1 MDGDASHYGYP
12 PQDRAAGL
20 PQRRAWGDLREMP
33 LACHLLRRVQTHC
46 PFQARPRGIRR
57 VHNPAHAPAAAPAM
71 SPLHRLN
78 LLQKFLILGLI
89 GLAMAA
95 LPTFMYVRDA
105 LGDMAT
111 ARQEARG
118 APSLLAINRLV
129 QGMQVHRGLSASM
142 LGGNEA
148 LAARRPAAREAV
160 DKAIADVAA
169 RFAGAGVPAAEEAS
183 WKQLQQTWQALEQ
196 AVAARSLQPAQSTAQ
211 HTALIAGVMRLNE
224 ALLHHHGLALD
235 PGTDTHALIQASLV
249 HVPMLGE
256 KLGVMR
262 AQGSAALSSKAL
274 APEGRGV
281 LTALQQR
288 VLELQGDV
296 LRSLER
302 AMAHNS
308 AFRQALGGPAQAM
321 NTQVQQTLQRADK
334 EVIGAVEL
342 SAPAA
347 DYFDDFT
354 RTIDALYALNA
365 QAMEH
370 LDAALQGRVA
380 ALQRQLLWQLGLLAA
395 ALVAAVL
402 LARAFVRS
410 ITVPL
415 AQAVQLSNAVA
426 QGDLRG
432 TAIAAHGR
440 DEVGQLMAAL
450 VQMRRQLTDVVGQV
464 RGGSEGVATASAQI
478 AQGNNDLSARTES
491 QASALEET
499 AASMEE
505 LSSTVRQNAD
515 SARQASA
522 LAGNARTI
530 AVQSG
535 DVVTQVVQTMQGI
548 SASSQKITDIIGVI
562 DAIAFQT
569 NILALNAAVEAAR
582 AGEQGRGFAVVA
594 SEVRTLAGR
603 SAQAA
608 REIRTLIHASAER
621 VQQGNLLVERAGSTM
636 HEVVTAIG
644 RVNDIMGE
652 ISAASHEQSLGV
664 AQVGEAVTQMDQATQ
679 QNAALVEQMAA
690 AASSLQGQAEELV
703 QVVSVFR
710 LGSDAVAP
718 AGPGPHALLER
729 SR

>member
-1 MDGDASHYGYP
+1 MQRLPLFAMAS
-12 PQDRAAGL
+12 L
-20 PQRRAWGDLREMP
+20 
-33 LACHLLRRVQTHC
+33 
-46 PFQARPRGIRR
+46 
-57 VHNPAHAPAAAPAM
+57 N
-71 SPLHRLN
+71 RLN
-78 LLQKFLILGLI
+78 LPQKFLILGLI
-89 GLAMAA
+89 ALAMTA
-95 LPTFMYVRDA
+95 LPTFMHVRDA
-105 LGDMAT
+105 LQGMAA

-118 APSLLAINRLV
+118 APPLLALNKVV

-160 DKAIADVAA
+160 EKALADVAT
-169 RFAGAGVPAAEEAS
+169 RFAEAGVPAADEATL
-183 WKQLQQTWQALEQ
+183 KQLRQTWQTLEQ
-196 AVAARSLQPAQSTAQ
+196 AVAARGLQPAQSTAQ
-211 HTALIAGVMRLNE
+211 HTQLIAGVMRLSE
-224 ALLHHHGLALD
+224 TLLHHYGLALD
-235 PGTDTHALIQASLV
+235 PGQDTNALVQASLV

-262 AQGSAALSSKAL
+262 AQGSAALSGKAL
-274 APEGRGV
+274 APEGKGGLV
-281 LTALQQR
+281 ALQQR
-288 VLELQGDV
+288 VLELQGDT

-302 AMAHNS
+302 AMLHNP
-308 AFRQALGGPAQAM
+308 AFRQALGGPAQAVH
-321 NTQVQQTLQRADK
+321 TQVQQALQRADR
-334 EVIGAVEL
+334 EVIGAAEL
-342 SAPAA
+342 SAPAS
-347 DYFDDFT
+347 DYFDEFT

-365 QAMEH
+365 QAME
-370 LDAALQGRVA
+370 LLNGALQGRVSG
-380 ALQRQLLWQLGLLAA
+380 LQRQLLWQLGLLAV
-395 ALVAAVL
+395 ALAVAVA
-402 LARAFVRS
+402 LARTFMRS
-410 ITVPL
+410 VTVPL

-432 TAIAAHGR
+432 SAVAHGT

-450 VQMRRQLTDVVGQV
+450 VQMRRQLTDVVSQV

-535 DVVTQVVQTMQGI
+535 EVVTEVVQTMQGI
-548 SASSQKITDIIGVI
+548 SASSQKIADIIGVI
-562 DAIAFQT
+562 DGIAFQT

-594 SEVRTLAGR
+594 SEVRSLAGR
-603 SAQAA
+603 SADAA
-608 REIRTLIHASAER
+608 KEIKQLINASVER
-621 VQQGNLLVERAGSTM
+621 VEQGNQLVVRAGSTM
-636 HEVVTAIG
+636 HEVVAAIG

-679 QNAALVEQMAA
+679 QNAALVEEMAA

-710 LGSDAVAP
+710 TGDAAP
-718 AGPGPHALLER
+718 ASAPRLR
-729 SR
+729 

>member
-1 MDGDASHYGYP
+1 MTS
-12 PQDRAAGL
+12 L
-20 PQRRAWGDLREMP
+20 
-33 LACHLLRRVQTHC
+33 
-46 PFQARPRGIRR
+46 
-57 VHNPAHAPAAAPAM
+57 N
-71 SPLHRLN
+71 RLN

-89 GLAMAA
+89 ALAMTA
-95 LPTFMYVRDA
+95 LPTFMYMRDA
-105 LGDMAT
+105 LQDMAT

-118 APSLLAINRLV
+118 APPLLALNKVV

-160 DKAIADVAA
+160 EKTLADVAT
-169 RFAGAGVPAAEEAS
+169 RFAEAGVPAADEAT
-183 WKQLQQTWQALEQ
+183 WKQLRQTWQALEQ

-211 HTALIAGVMRLNE
+211 HTQLIAAVMRLNE
-224 ALLHHHGLALD
+224 TLLHHYGLALD
-235 PGTDTHALIQASLV
+235 PGQDTSALVQASLV

-262 AQGSAALSSKAL
+262 AQGSAALSGKAL
-274 APEGRGV
+274 APEGKGG
-281 LTALQQR
+281 LMALQQR
-288 VLELQGDV
+288 VVELQGDT

-302 AMAHNS
+302 AMVHNPV
-308 AFRQALGGPAQAM
+308 FRQALGGPAQAV
-321 NTQVQQTLQRADK
+321 NTQVQQALQRADR
-334 EVIGAVEL
+334 EVIGAAEL
-342 SAPAA
+342 SAPAS
-347 DYFDDFT
+347 DYFDEFT

-365 QAMEH
+365 QAMD
-370 LDAALQGRVA
+370 LLNGALQERVSG
-380 ALQRQLLWQLGLLAA
+380 LRRQLLWQLGLLAV
-395 ALVAAVL
+395 ALAVAVAL
-402 LARAFVRS
+402 GRTFVRS

-432 TAIAAHGR
+432 TATAHGT

-450 VQMRRQLTDVVGQV
+450 VQMRRQLTDVVSQV

-535 DVVTQVVQTMQGI
+535 DVVTQVVQTMQDI
-548 SASSQKITDIIGVI
+548 SASSKKIADIIGVI
-562 DAIAFQT
+562 DGIAFQT

-594 SEVRTLAGR
+594 SEVRSLAGR
-603 SAQAA
+603 SAEAA
-608 REIRTLIHASAER
+608 REIRTLIHASVER
-621 VQQGNLLVERAGSTM
+621 VEQGNLLVERAGGTM
-636 HEVVTAIG
+636 HEVVAAIG

-679 QNAALVEQMAA
+679 QNAALVEEMAA

-710 LGSDAVAP
+710 VGETAP
-718 AGPGPHALLER
+718 ASAPRLR
-729 SR
+729 

>member
-1 MDGDASHYGYP
+1 MTS
-12 PQDRAAGL
+12 L
-20 PQRRAWGDLREMP
+20 
-33 LACHLLRRVQTHC
+33 
-46 PFQARPRGIRR
+46 
-57 VHNPAHAPAAAPAM
+57 N
-71 SPLHRLN
+71 RLN

-89 GLAMAA
+89 ALAMTA
-95 LPTFMYVRDA
+95 LPTFMYMRDA
-105 LGDMAT
+105 LQDMAT

-118 APSLLAINRLV
+118 APPLLALNKVV
-129 QGMQVHRGLSASM
+129 QGMLVHRGLSASM

-160 DKAIADVAA
+160 EKALADVAT
-169 RFAGAGVPAAEEAS
+169 RFAEAGVPAADEAT
-183 WKQLQQTWQALEQ
+183 WKQLRQTWQALEQ
-196 AVAARSLQPAQSTAQ
+196 AVAARGLQPAQSTAQ
-211 HTALIAGVMRLNE
+211 HTQLIAAVMRLNE
-224 ALLHHHGLALD
+224 TLLHHYGLALD
-235 PGTDTHALIQASLV
+235 PGQDTSALVQASLV

-262 AQGSAALSSKAL
+262 AQGSAALSGKAL
-274 APEGRGV
+274 APEGKGG
-281 LTALQQR
+281 LMALQQR
-288 VLELQGDV
+288 VVELQGDT

-302 AMAHNS
+302 AMVHNPV
-308 AFRQALGGPAQAM
+308 FRHALGGPAQAV
-321 NTQVQQTLQRADK
+321 NTQVQQALQRADR
-334 EVIGAVEL
+334 EVIGAAEL
-342 SAPAA
+342 SAPAS
-347 DYFDDFT
+347 DYFDEFT

-365 QAMEH
+365 QAMD
-370 LDAALQGRVA
+370 LLNGALQERVSG
-380 ALQRQLLWQLGLLAA
+380 LQRQLLWQLGLLAV
-395 ALVAAVL
+395 ALAVAVAL
-402 LARAFVRS
+402 GRTFVRS

-432 TAIAAHGR
+432 TATAHGT

-450 VQMRRQLTDVVGQV
+450 VQMRRQLTDVVSQV

-535 DVVTQVVQTMQGI
+535 DVVTQVVQTMQDI
-548 SASSQKITDIIGVI
+548 SASSKKIADIIGVI
-562 DAIAFQT
+562 DGIAFQT

-594 SEVRTLAGR
+594 SEVRSLAGR
-603 SAQAA
+603 SAEAA
-608 REIRTLIHASAER
+608 REIRTLIHASVER
-621 VQQGNLLVERAGSTM
+621 VEQGNLLVERAGGTM
-636 HEVVTAIG
+636 HEVVAAIG

-679 QNAALVEQMAA
+679 QNAALVEEMAA

-710 LGSDAVAP
+710 VGETAP
-718 AGPGPHALLER
+718 ASAPRLR
-729 SR
+729 

>member
-1 MDGDASHYGYP
+1 MTS
-12 PQDRAAGL
+12 L
-20 PQRRAWGDLREMP
+20 
-33 LACHLLRRVQTHC
+33 
-46 PFQARPRGIRR
+46 
-57 VHNPAHAPAAAPAM
+57 N
-71 SPLHRLN
+71 RLN

-89 GLAMAA
+89 ALAMTA
-95 LPTFMYVRDA
+95 LPTFMYMRDA
-105 LGDMAT
+105 LQDMAT

-118 APSLLAINRLV
+118 APPLLALNKVV

-160 DKAIADVAA
+160 EKALADVAT
-169 RFAGAGVPAAEEAS
+169 RFAEAGVPAADEAT
-183 WKQLQQTWQALEQ
+183 WKQLRQTWQALEQ

-211 HTALIAGVMRLNE
+211 HTQLIAAVMRLNE
-224 ALLHHHGLALD
+224 TLLHHYGLALD
-235 PGTDTHALIQASLV
+235 PGQDTSALVQASLV

-262 AQGSAALSSKAL
+262 AQGSAALSGKAL
-274 APEGRGV
+274 APEGKGG
-281 LTALQQR
+281 LMAFQQR
-288 VLELQGDV
+288 VVELQGDT

-302 AMAHNS
+302 AMVHNPV
-308 AFRQALGGPAQAM
+308 FRQALGGPAQAV
-321 NTQVQQTLQRADK
+321 NTQVQQALQRADR
-334 EVIGAVEL
+334 EVIGAAEL
-342 SAPAA
+342 SAPAS
-347 DYFDDFT
+347 DYFDEFT

-365 QAMEH
+365 QAMD
-370 LDAALQGRVA
+370 LLNGALQERVSG
-380 ALQRQLLWQLGLLAA
+380 LQRQLLWQLGLLAV
-395 ALVAAVL
+395 ALAVAVAL
-402 LARAFVRS
+402 GRTFVRS

-432 TAIAAHGR
+432 TATAHGT

-450 VQMRRQLTDVVGQV
+450 VQMRRQLTDVVSQV

-535 DVVTQVVQTMQGI
+535 DVVTQVVQTMQDI
-548 SASSQKITDIIGVI
+548 SASSKKIADIIGVI
-562 DAIAFQT
+562 DGIAFQT

-594 SEVRTLAGR
+594 SEVRSLAGR
-603 SAQAA
+603 SAEAA
-608 REIRTLIHASAER
+608 REIRTLIHASVER
-621 VQQGNLLVERAGSTM
+621 VEQGNLLVERAGGTM
-636 HEVVTAIG
+636 HEVVAAIG

-679 QNAALVEQMAA
+679 QNAALVEEMAA

-710 LGSDAVAP
+710 VGETAP
-718 AGPGPHALLER
+718 ASAPRLR
-729 SR
+729 

>member
-1 MDGDASHYGYP
+1 MTS
-12 PQDRAAGL
+12 L
-20 PQRRAWGDLREMP
+20 
-33 LACHLLRRVQTHC
+33 
-46 PFQARPRGIRR
+46 
-57 VHNPAHAPAAAPAM
+57 N
-71 SPLHRLN
+71 RLN

-89 GLAMAA
+89 ALAMTA
-95 LPTFMYVRDA
+95 LPTFMHVRDA
-105 LGDMAT
+105 LQDMAT

-118 APSLLAINRLV
+118 APPLLALNKVV

-160 DKAIADVAA
+160 EKALADVAT
-169 RFAGAGVPAAEEAS
+169 RFAEAGVPTAEEAT
-183 WKQLQQTWQALEQ
+183 WKQLRQTWQTLEQ
-196 AVAARSLQPAQSTAQ
+196 AVAARGLQPAQSTAQ
-211 HTALIAGVMRLNE
+211 HTQLIAGVMRLNE
-224 ALLHHHGLALD
+224 TLLHHYGLALD
-235 PGTDTHALIQASLV
+235 PGQDTSALVQASLV

-262 AQGSAALSSKAL
+262 AQGSAALSGKAL
-274 APEGRGV
+274 APEGKGG
-281 LTALQQR
+281 LMALQQR
-288 VLELQGDV
+288 VVELQGDT

-302 AMAHNS
+302 AMVHNPV
-308 AFRQALGGPAQAM
+308 FRQALGGPAQAV
-321 NTQVQQTLQRADK
+321 NTQVQQALQRADR
-334 EVIGAVEL
+334 EVIGAAEL
-342 SAPAA
+342 SAPAS
-347 DYFDDFT
+347 DYFDEFT

-365 QAMEH
+365 QAMD
-370 LDAALQGRVA
+370 LLNGALQERVSG
-380 ALQRQLLWQLGLLAA
+380 LQRQLLWQLGLLAV
-395 ALVAAVL
+395 ALAVAVAL
-402 LARAFVRS
+402 GRTFVRS

-432 TAIAAHGR
+432 TATAHGT

-450 VQMRRQLTDVVGQV
+450 VQMRRQLTDVVSQV

-535 DVVTQVVQTMQGI
+535 DVVTQVVQTMQDI
-548 SASSQKITDIIGVI
+548 SASSKKIADIIGVI
-562 DAIAFQT
+562 DGIAFQT

-594 SEVRTLAGR
+594 SEVRSLAGR
-603 SAQAA
+603 SAEAA
-608 REIRTLIHASAER
+608 REIRTLIHASVER
-621 VQQGNLLVERAGSTM
+621 VEQGNLLVERAGGTM
-636 HEVVTAIG
+636 HEVVAAIG

-679 QNAALVEQMAA
+679 QNAALVEEMAA

-710 LGSDAVAP
+710 VGETAP
-718 AGPGPHALLER
+718 ASAPRLR
-729 SR
+729 